1 MIVKGKFSGFV
12 VALRRTLK
20 ARFDRFGCMMPRLYR
35 HILTVLLSLALLAGL
50 LPAGPAAAQ
59 TAVEVIPLRYRQADQ
74 VIPVLQPLLGR
85 EASISSFQNQLVIRA
100 TPAELAQVKSVL
112 ASIDTP
118 PRRLLIT
125 VRQDADVS
133 RDRREAELSGS
144 IGNDN
149 ARVTVPGSGSREGGN
164 VVLRDGD
171 DRLRARVLD
180 SRQTGGERSAQT
192 IQVLEGYSA
201 LIRVGESRPVRNR
214 QVVRTMVNGQWV
226 DRVVESTDY
235 RDATTGFNVRPRLQ
249 GDRVTL
255 DIDPQRETFDE
266 QRRGA
271 VNVQRVVTTV
281 SGRLGE
287 WIDLGG
293 LSEERS
299 DDRSGILS
307 TRSVRSGDQRSVQ
320 VKVELLP

>member
-1 MIVKGKFSGFV
+1 MKIASRLFYQVFS
-12 VALRRTLK
+12 ATLL
-20 ARFDRFGCMMPRLYR
+20 A
-35 HILTVLLSLALLAGL
+35 ALLA
-50 LPAGPAAAQ
+50 AGAAAQ
-59 TAVEVIPLRYRQADQ
+59 TTVEVIQLRYRQADQ
-74 VIPVLQPLLGR
+74 LIPVLQPLLGR
-85 EASISSFQNQLVIRA
+85 DASISNFQNQLVIRA

-112 ASIDTP
+112 ASLDTP
-118 PRRLLIT
+118 PKRLLIT

-133 RDRREAELSGS
+133 ASRREAEVSGS
-144 IGNDN
+144 IGNDQ

-180 SRQTGGERSAQT
+180 SSQTGSERIGQT
-192 IQVLEGYSA
+192 VQVLEGYTA
-201 LIRVGESRPVRNR
+201 FIRAGESRPVRNR

-226 DRVVESTDY
+226 DRVVETTDY

-255 DIDPQRETFDE
+255 DIDPQRETFDD

-287 WIDLGG
+287 WISLGG
-293 LSEERS
+293 IGEERS

-307 TRSVRSGDQRSVQ
+307 TRSLRSNEQRGVQ
-320 VKVELLP
+320 VRVEILP

>member
-1 MIVKGKFSGFV
+1 MDIHSLSF
-12 VALRRTLK
+12 
-20 ARFDRFGCMMPRLYR
+20 RLTR
-35 HILTVLLSLALLAGL
+35 LVLLLMVLLAG
-50 LPAGPAAAQ
+50 PALAQ
-59 TAVEVIPLRYRQADQ
+59 TTVEVIPLKYRQADQ

-85 EASISSFQNQLVIRA
+85 EASISNFQNQLVIRA
-100 TPAELAQVKSVL
+100 TPSELAQVKRVL
-112 ASIDTP
+112 AGIDTP

-133 RDRREAELSGS
+133 GSRREAEVSGS
-144 IGNDN
+144 IGNNN

-171 DRLRARVLD
+171 DRLRARVVD
-180 SRQTGGERSAQT
+180 SSQAGGERTAQT
-192 IQVLEGYSA
+192 VQVLEGYSA
-201 LIRVGESRPVRNR
+201 FIRAGESQPVRNR

-226 DRVVESTDY
+226 DRVVETTDY
-235 RDATTGFNVRPRLQ
+235 REATTGFNVRPRLQ
-249 GDRVTL
+249 GEMVTL

-271 VNVQRVVTTV
+271 VNVQRVSTTV

-287 WIDLGG
+287 WMDLGG
-293 LSEERS
+293 ISEERS
-299 DDRSGILS
+299 NDSSGILS
-307 TRSVRSGDQRSVQ
+307 TRSVRSSDRRGVQ